1 YFGKIDMY
9 NDRFKHGIPSLVT
22 CKSLEI
28 KGDFFFEENVQ
39 IRGRVVMQNRTG
51 EPVVIKQGSVI
62 EEDVLFS

>member
-1 YFGKIDMY
+1 
-9 NDRFKHGIPSLVT
+9 
-22 CKSLEI
+22 SLEI